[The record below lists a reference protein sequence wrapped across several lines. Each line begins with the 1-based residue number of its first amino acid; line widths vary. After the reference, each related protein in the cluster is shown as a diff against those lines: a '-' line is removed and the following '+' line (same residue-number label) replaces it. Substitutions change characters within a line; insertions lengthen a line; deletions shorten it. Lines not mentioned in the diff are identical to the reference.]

1 MPRHPRLFLPEATYH
16 VYCRVARGEFV
27 FDDDFEA
34 VEFIEALRKV
44 RDLDGW
50 TIFAWCLMGN
60 HYHLVLRTQSVDLWR
75 SMARLQGVV
84 ARSYNRRHRL
94 LGRLWQSRYRARVID
109 TEDYFRQVISYV
121 HLNPVAADVVTDP
134 ADYPYSGHR
143 EIVGLCLPYLV
154 ERSAVLQSFGFGDD
168 YGSSADYLRWVRSVA
183 EIRRAKTAVTE
194 LPWWSQARNVDE
206 IADVDCHPEATTF
219 DGKLL
224 VEHRAELELSEFA
237 YRFESFSG
245 HTIDGL
251 ASRSRSKRLI
261 QGRVEFAT
269 LAVSRF
275 GFKCCDVAAL
285 INKHGNSI
293 TNWLNLGFLSEG
305 DDPNFKRRLDQLDAA
320 ISRGT

>member
-1 MPRHPRLFLPEATYH
+1 
-16 VYCRVARGEFV
+16 
-27 FDDDFEA
+27 
-34 VEFIEALRKV
+34 
-44 RDLDGW
+44 
-50 TIFAWCLMGN
+50 
-60 HYHLVLRTQSVDLWR
+60 
-75 SMARLQGVV
+75 
-84 ARSYNRRHRL
+84 HRL